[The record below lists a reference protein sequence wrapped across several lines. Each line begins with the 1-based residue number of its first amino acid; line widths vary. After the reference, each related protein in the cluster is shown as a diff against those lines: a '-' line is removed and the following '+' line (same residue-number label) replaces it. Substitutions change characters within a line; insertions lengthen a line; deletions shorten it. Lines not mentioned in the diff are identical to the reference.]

1 MSALKLDLGAGDVSP
16 EGFMPLGNAHGTQIY
31 PLSSIPDGSCAVVRA
46 SHVLEH
52 FPRAQI
58 AAVVK
63 EWVRVLAP
71 GGELR
76 IAVPDLRKIAEN
88 YLGGVNQNTEGY
100 LMGGQVDEADHHKA
114 LFDETKLKIL
124 LAGAGLILVRPWT
137 SELQDCAALPISL
150 NLCATKPHM
159 PAIAVSAIMSMPRLT
174 WTENSV
180 CCIEALNPLGVK
192 YRSVTGAYWGQC
204 LERGIEQTIREDQP
218 DAILTIDYDT
228 IFKRA
233 DVSQL
238 MQLMMAHP
246 EADAIAPVQSGRGMD
261 HALFAVDQGGGV
273 SREVFEPDLFPITT
287 AHFGLTLIRA
297 EKLAAFGKPWFHDVP
312 APDGSWGD
320 GRKDADIDFWLKWK
334 AAGNTLFLANRVVV
348 GHLDVTV
355 RWPGED
361 FKPIHQPLRDWRADG
376 PPKEVWK

>member
-1 MSALKLDLGAGDVSP
+1 MSALKLDLGAGEISP
-16 EGFMPLGNAHGTQIY
+16 PGFLPLGNRHGSEIF
-31 PLSSIPDGSCAVVRA
+31 PLPHGDGSVDEIRA

-52 FPRAQI
+52 FPHRQ
-58 AAVVK
+58 VPDVLK
-63 EWVRVLAP
+63 EWARALKP
-71 GGELR
+71 GGQLR
-76 IAVPDLRKIAEN
+76 IAVPDFRRIAEQ
-88 YLGGVNQNTEGY
+88 YLAGQNAPTEGY
-100 LMGGQVDEADHHKA
+100 LMGGQVDDADFHKA
-114 LFDETKLKIL
+114 AFDETKLKTL
-124 LAGAGLILVRPWT
+124 LAGAGLILIRPWV

-150 NLCATKPHM
+150 NLSATKPHM
-159 PAIAVSAIMSMPRLT
+159 TAIGVSAIMSMPRLT

-180 CCIEALNPLGVK
+180 CCIEALSPLGVK

-204 LERGIEQTIREDQP
+204 LERGIEQTIREDNP

-228 IFKRA
+228 IFTRSN
-233 DVSQL
+233 VSQL

-261 HALFAVDQGGGV
+261 HALFAVDEGGGV
-273 SREVFEPDLFPITT
+273 SRDVFKPDLFPVTT

-297 EKLAAFGKPWFHDVP
+297 DKLKNFGKPWFQDVP
-312 APDGSWGD
+312 APDGTWGD

-334 AAGNTLFLANRVVV
+334 AAGNTLFLANRIVV

-376 PPKEVWK
+376 PPKDVWK

>member
-1 MSALKLDLGAGDVSP
+1 MKLDLGAGAVSP
-16 EGFMPLGNAHGTQIY
+16 EGFTPLGRAHNTEIY
-31 PLSSIPDGSCAVVRA
+31 PLPYEDGTVDAIIA

-52 FPRAQI
+52 FPHREVAN
-58 AAVVK
+58 VLK
-63 EWVRVLAP
+63 EWVRVLKP
-71 GGELR
+71 GGELK
-76 IAVPDLRKIAEN
+76 IAVPDLRKIAQK
-88 YLGGVNQNTEGY
+88 YLANEDMPTEGY
-100 LMGGQVDEADHHKA
+100 LMGGQVDEYDFHKA
-114 LFDETKLKIL
+114 AFDETKLKLL
-124 LAGAGLILVRPWT
+124 LAGAGLVLIRPWT
-137 SELQDCAALPISL
+137 SQLQDCAALPISL
-150 NLCATKPHM
+150 NLSGTKPAM
-159 PAIAVSAIMSMPRLT
+159 SAIGVSAIMSMPRLT

-204 LERGIEQTIREDQP
+204 LERGIEQTIREDNP

-228 IFKRA
+228 IFKRQ

-246 EADAIAPVQSGRGMD
+246 EADAIAPVQSGRGMN
-261 HALFAVDQGGGV
+261 HALFAVEDGGSV
-273 SREVFEPDLFPITT
+273 SRNVFEPDLFPITT

-297 EKLAAFGKPWFHDVP
+297 EKLAKFAKPWFQDVP
-312 APDGSWGD
+312 APDGTWGD

-361 FKPIHQPLRDWRADG
+361 FKPIHQPLREWREGG
-376 PPKEVWK
+376 PPKDVWK